1 MFQLRDV
8 RAHGLTL
15 QKSKRSQ
22 RRSAGG
28 VKRSGR
34 PVSPQPASHNKY
46 SVLYGQNKMDSDCS
60 TEREVRRTFKPL
72 REVWLNVGLEK
83 VDIHEGVSVKALLD
97 SGAMGLFMSKKL
109 AERQGFKL
117 EKLNKPIKVRNVDGS
132 DNKGGSIT
140 HEVEV
145 NLFYRGHVE
154 RVRMDVCELG
164 KTEVILGMPWLA
176 AHNPEINWETGEVRM
191 TRCPPLCG
199 QSPEKKIIKRKQATE
214 EDRKDLRWTMEEREK
229 REEIKK
235 DHRKVEE
242 LVPKRFH
249 KWKKVFG
256 KVECQRGNPGTT
268 PSTSEK
274 ILYQRR
280 DEYTLYPE

>member
-1 MFQLRDV
+1 
-8 RAHGLTL
+8 
-15 QKSKRSQ
+15 
-22 RRSAGG
+22 
-28 VKRSGR
+28 
-34 PVSPQPASHNKY
+34 
-46 SVLYGQNKMDSDCS
+46 MDSDCS

-176 AHNPEINWETGEVRM
+176 AHNPEINWEMGEVRM

-199 QSPEKKIIKRKQATE
+199 RSPEKRIVKRKQATE
-214 EDRKDLRWTMEEREK
+214 ENRKDLRWTMEEREK
-229 REEIKK
+229 KEEIKE

-249 KWKKVFG
+249 K
-256 KVECQRGNPGTT
+256 
-268 PSTSEK
+268 
-274 ILYQRR
+274 
-280 DEYTLYPE
+280 